1 MQKRDLIRVCLQNL
15 LRRKSRTLLTVLGVI
30 IGCCSI
36 VIMVSIGI
44 GMKESQQKMLSEMG
58 DLTIIT
64 VSPRSVGKKGAALDD
79 KMVAKFKKLPGVEA
93 ATPKISGDDLSIKLY
108 AGSGKRYVC
117 EYTSLS
123 GLDATSVEKLGYKI
137 LNGGNIE
144 QAANNSVL
152 LGQYFEYSFMDTM
165 RPSGYN
171 MVDLY
176 SMYNDDGTKGEPPEA
191 YFDPFAPNM
200 AMTME
205 VSLGEGKSPLV
216 YELKPAGRVKE
227 DYSKGYETS
236 QGVIFDI
243 KALAAI
249 LADEKNASGST
260 STGSRQTGYR
270 SVLVKVSDITKVA
283 DIEKKIK
290 KLGFQTESMESIR
303 EPMEREARQKQLML
317 GGLGAISLFVAALG
331 ITNTMIMSISER
343 TREIGIM
350 KSLGCY
356 VSDIRTMFLM
366 EAGAIGLIGGIAGSV
381 ISVAASFIMN
391 IISIKD
397 KASELNAMLELLSTP
412 GNSISVVPMWLIAF
426 AIVFS
431 IFIGLGSGYY
441 PANKA
446 VRIPALE
453 AIKSE

>member
-1 MQKRDLIRVCLQNL
+1 MQKRDLIRVCIQNL

-64 VSPRSVGKKGAALDD
+64 VSPRNANKQGAKLDD
-79 KMVAKFKKLPGVEA
+79 KMVNTFKKLPDVEA
-93 ATPKISGDDLSIKLY
+93 ATPKISGDDLTIKLY
-108 AGSGKRYVC
+108 AGSDRRYVC
-117 EYTSLS
+117 EYASLA
-123 GLDATSVEKLGYKI
+123 GLDGKSVDKLGYKL
-137 LNGGNIE
+137 LNGSGFPE
-144 QAANNSVL
+144 PAGTSVL

-165 RPSGYN
+165 RPTGYN
-171 MVDLY
+171 TVDVY
-176 SMYNDDGTKGEPPEA
+176 SMYNDDGTKGEPPPA
-191 YFDPFAPNM
+191 YFDPFAQNM
-200 AMTME
+200 PITME
-205 VSLGEGKSPLV
+205 VSLGEGKTPLT

-227 DYSKGYETS
+227 DYSKGWETS
-236 QGVIFDI
+236 QGLIFDI
-243 KALAAI
+243 KTFASI
-249 LADEKNASGST
+249 LSDQKSASGSAPDNKT
-260 STGSRQTGYR
+260 SYKT
-270 SVLVKVSDITKVA
+270 VLVKVSDITKVA
-283 DIEKKIK
+283 DTEKKIK

-303 EPMEREARQKQLML
+303 EPMEKEARQKQLML

-356 VSDIRTMFLM
+356 VSDIRAMFLL
-366 EAGAIGLIGGIAGSV
+366 EAGAIGLIGGITGSIISV
-381 ISVAASFIMN
+381 IASFIMN
-391 IISIKD
+391 IISLKD
-397 KASELNAMLELLSTP
+397 KTQELNAMLELLSTP
-412 GNSISVVPMWLIAF
+412 GNSISVIPAWLIAF
-426 AIVFS
+426 AVVFS
-431 IFIGLGSGYY
+431 IFIGLSSGYY

-453 AIKSE
+453 AIKNE

>member
-1 MQKRDLIRVCLQNL
+1 MQRRDLIRVCLQNL

-64 VSPRSVGKKGAALDD
+64 VSPRNVGKKGAKLDD
-79 KMVAKFKKLPGVEA
+79 NMVAQFKKLPGVEA
-93 ATPKISGDDLSIKLY
+93 ATPKISGDDLTVKLY

-117 EYTSLS
+117 EYTALA

-137 LNGGNIE
+137 LNGSNIDK
-144 QAANNSVL
+144 NTNGSVL

-165 RPSGYN
+165 RPPGYN
-171 MVDLY
+171 TVDLY
-176 SMYNDDGTKGEPPEA
+176 SMYKDDGTKGEPPPA
-191 YFDPFAPNM
+191 YFDPFAQGM
-200 AMTME
+200 SITME
-205 VSLGEGKSPLV
+205 VSLSEGKSPLV
-216 YELKPAGRVKE
+216 YELKPSGRVNE

-236 QGVIFDI
+236 QGIIFDI

-249 LADEKNASGST
+249 LTDEKTASGATPSK
-260 STGSRQTGYR
+260 QNGYKN
-270 SVLVKVSDITKVA
+270 VLVKVSDISQVA
-283 DIEKKIK
+283 DTEKKIK

-303 EPMEREARQKQLML
+303 EPMGKEARQKQLML

-356 VSDIRTMFLM
+356 VSDIRAMFLM
-366 EAGAIGLIGGIAGSV
+366 EAGAIGLLGGIAGSV
-381 ISVAASFIMN
+381 ISIAASFIMN
-391 IISIKD
+391 IISVKD
-397 KASELNAMLELLSTP
+397 KASELSAMVELLSSP
-412 GNSISVVPMWLIAF
+412 GNSISVVPAWLIAF

-431 IFIGLGSGYY
+431 ICIGLGSGYY